1 MSQELAFLPA
11 TRQAELI
18 RAREISPV
26 ELTELYLTR
35 IEKLDGELNAF
46 VTVTAEEALADAAR
60 KEKQVAAGEDLPP
73 FHGVPIPIKDLD
85 DVAGVRTTYS
95 SRSFESHVPDSD
107 AATVVRIRAA
117 GFVLLGKSNT
127 PEFGTIP
134 MTESD
139 LNGVCH
145 NPWDVTRTPGGS
157 SGGAGAAVASGMA
170 PIADG
175 SDGGGS
181 IRIPASCCGLFG
193 LKPSRAC
200 LAGSRW

>member
-95 SRSFESHVPDSD
+95 SRSFESHVPGLGRRHGC
-107 AATVVRIRAA
+107 TNKGGRVRAPRK
-117 GFVLLGKSNT
+117 VKH
-127 PEFGTIP
+127 P
-134 MTESD
+134 
-139 LNGVCH
+139 GVRDD
-145 NPWDVTRTPGGS
+145 PDDRVGPQWRMS
-157 SGGAGAAVASGMA
+157 
-170 PIADG
+170 
-175 SDGGGS
+175 
-181 IRIPASCCGLFG
+181 
-193 LKPSRAC
+193 
-200 LAGSRW
+200 